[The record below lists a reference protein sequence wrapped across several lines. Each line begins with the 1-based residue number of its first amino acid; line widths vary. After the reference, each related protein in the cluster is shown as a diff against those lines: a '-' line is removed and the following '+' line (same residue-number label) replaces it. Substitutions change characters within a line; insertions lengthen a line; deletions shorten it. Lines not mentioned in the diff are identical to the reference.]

1 MGARRREH
9 HKQEAAR
16 RSAGIEATR
25 RRIEAENQQRAF
37 QEQLA
42 RQREAMMAQTEAM
55 REALTP
61 DINRTV
67 GGTLGAQNIGIR
79 TARSRRGSIRGLS
92 RGLAA
97 LRIPLNIGGGTGGG
111 LNIG

>member
-1 MGARRREH
+1 MGRRRREH
-9 HKQEAAR
+9 HRQEEAKRA
-16 RSAGIEATR
+16 AGIEATR
-25 RRIEAENQQRAF
+25 RRIEMEEANRRF
-37 QEQLA
+37 QEQLSA
-42 RQREAMMAQTEAM
+42 QREAMEAQTKSM
-55 REALTP
+55 VDALTP
-61 DINRTV
+61 DVSKTV

-79 TARSRRGSIRGLS
+79 TARSTRQSVRGLS